1 MRCPAVH
8 HRPPRP
14 SRRPLPYSPALPQV
28 LLSWLVLTLFGL
40 ASPASQARAAEYQ
53 LHSSERHAI
62 ASSNRDLLRQIEQW
76 ETTRHPE
83 YSWEASYPQP
93 VVSDADADALP
104 PTDLW
109 ERLRDGFAL
118 PDHEHPG
125 VRPYLDWY
133 ARNQAYLDRIAE
145 RARPFLFDIV
155 EAVERRGM
163 PSEIALLPVVESAFQ
178 PFAYSAGRAAGI
190 WQFIPATGRHYGLK
204 QNWWYDGRRDV
215 RAATRAALDYLQRL
229 NKQFDGDWLLA
240 LAAYNSGEG
249 RVHRAVRDNRRR
261 GKATDFWS
269 LDLPEETRG
278 YVPKLLAIS
287 ALVDDPKRY
296 KVRLTSLPDTPY
308 LTEVSIGSQIDLAL
322 AADLAGLSIEEI
334 YRLNPAYNRWA
345 TAPDGPHTLL
355 LPIDKAEAFTA
366 GLAELGARGRIRW
379 ERHTIKPGENLGS
392 IARRYQTSVALLQ
405 EVNQIGSKWI
415 RAGDTLVIPVATKK
429 LDHYLSKDRRKQ
441 AIQNT
446 QRRGNKIK
454 YTVRR
459 GDTWW
464 DLSRSYGVSTAKLA
478 RWNGMSPRDP
488 LFPGQRLV
496 IWSNGKKVTKTN
508 FTAALDGARHQKIHY
523 RVRKGDSLA
532 RIAQKFNVTVSS
544 LRRWNALPKGKY
556 LQPGQRLTLYVDITR
571 QS

>member
-1 MRCPAVH
+1 MSHSPLHAPA
-8 HRPPRP
+8 RSATWR
-14 SRRPLPYSPALPQV
+14 LIALLTTLISPAA
-28 LLSWLVLTLFGL
+28 L
-40 ASPASQARAAEYQ
+40 ALAGEYQ
-53 LHSSERHAI
+53 LIDGNRYAHAV
-62 ASSNRDLLRQIEQW
+62 AHSNRDLLRQVQQW
-76 ETTRHPE
+76 ENTRSPE
-83 YSWEASYPQP
+83 YSWQASYPAP
-93 VVSDADADALP
+93 VVSDAEVDALP
-104 PTDLW
+104 PQDLW
-109 ERLRDGFAL
+109 DRLRDNFHLQGH
-118 PDHEHPG
+118 DHPKI
-125 VRPYLDWY
+125 RPYLDWY
-133 ARNQAYLDRIAE
+133 ARNQAYLDRVVA
-145 RARPFLFDIV
+145 RARPFLYDIV
-155 EAVERRGM
+155 TEVERRGM
-163 PSEIALLPVVESAFQ
+163 PGEVALLPVVESAFQ

-190 WQFIPATGRHYGLK
+190 WQFIPGTGRRYGLK

-229 NKQFDGDWLLA
+229 HKQFDGDWLLA

-249 RVHRAVRDNRRR
+249 RVHRAVRANRRK
-261 GKATDFWS
+261 GKGTDFWS
-269 LDLPEETRG
+269 LDLPDETRG

-287 ALVDDPKRY
+287 TLVEAPQHHGI
-296 KVRLTSLPDTPY
+296 RLASIPNQPY
-308 LTEVSIGSQIDLAL
+308 LTEVDIGSQIDLAL

-355 LPIDKAEAFTA
+355 LPIDRAEAFRA
-366 GLAELGARGRIRW
+366 SLAELGTRDRIRW
-379 ERHTIKPGENLGS
+379 KRHRIRPGENLGS

-415 RAGDTLVIPVATKK
+415 RAGDTLVIPVATKS
-429 LDHYLSKDRRKQ
+429 LDRYLSEDRRRQ

-446 QRRGNKIK
+446 RRRGNRID
-454 YTVRR
+454 YTVRP

-464 DLSRSYGVSTAKLA
+464 DLSRKYGTSTTKLA

-496 IWSNGKKVTKTN
+496 IWASGNGTVKAS
-508 FTAALDGARHQKIHY
+508 FSAPPASARHQKIHY

-532 RIAQKFNVTVSS
+532 RIAKRFNVTVAK
-544 LRRWNALPKGKY
+544 LRRWNALPKNKY

>member
-1 MRCPAVH
+1 MTRPIPSATHLVQPFALGTRLALLALLLISSAV
-8 HRPPRP
+8 
-14 SRRPLPYSPALPQV
+14 A
-28 LLSWLVLTLFGL
+28 
-40 ASPASQARAAEYQ
+40 QANAAEYQ
-53 LHSSERHAI
+53 LNKRDTHVHAI
-62 ASSNRDLLRQIEQW
+62 ADSQRDLLQQIDQW
-76 ETTRHPE
+76 ENPRSPE
-83 YSWEASYPQP
+83 YSWEPSYPQRT
-93 VVSDADADALP
+93 VSDAAVDALP
-104 PTDLW
+104 PEDLW
-109 ERLRDGFAL
+109 QRLRDGFQL
-118 PDHEHPG
+118 PHHTHPG
-125 VRPYLDWY
+125 VRPYLSWY

-155 EAVERRGM
+155 QEVEQRGM

-229 NKQFDGDWLLA
+229 HKQFDGDWLLA

-249 RVHRAVRDNRRR
+249 RVHRAVRANRKK
-261 GKATDFWS
+261 GKAIDFWS
-269 LDLPEETRG
+269 LDLPKETRG

-287 ALVDDPKRY
+287 ALVDNPEQHGIQ
-296 KVRLTSLPDTPY
+296 LTSLPNQAY
-308 LTEVSIGSQIDLAL
+308 LTEVNIGSQIDLAL
-322 AADLAGLSIEEI
+322 AADLADLTIEEI

-345 TAPDGPHTLL
+345 TAPDGPHHLL
-355 LPIDKAEAFTA
+355 LPIDRADAFID
-366 GLAELGARGRIRW
+366 GLAKLGTRERIRW
-379 ERHTIKPGENLGS
+379 QRHRIKPGENLGS
-392 IARRYQTSVALLQ
+392 IAQRYQTSVALLQ
-405 EVNQIGSKWI
+405 EVNQIGNKWI
-415 RAGDTLVIPVATKK
+415 RAGDTLVIPVATKN
-429 LDHYLSKDRRKQ
+429 LSHYLSEDRRKQ
-441 AIQNT
+441 TIQNT
-446 QRRGNKIK
+446 KRRGHKIN
-454 YTVRR
+454 YTVRS

-464 DLSRSYGVSTAKLA
+464 DLSRTYGVSSKKLA

-496 IWSNGKKVTKTN
+496 IWSNSKKVTKAN
-508 FTAALDGARHQKIHY
+508 FTAALNGARHQKIHY

-532 RIAQKFNVTVSS
+532 RIAQKFNVTVSK